1 MSRTSKAEECLAAV
15 LDIHAL
21 PGWDLTRQY
30 KFDSTRNWTFD
41 FAWPSQKLA
50 LEVEGRYHRTEKGQR
65 QDSEKFNEAVRQ
77 GWRVLRY
84 PSDRVSGVKAREMAG
99 LVLELLC
106 CPPSSSNDSG
116 ESE

>member
-1 MSRTSKAEECLAAV
+1 MAKASKAEECLAAA
-15 LDIHAL
+15 LEADPL
-21 PGWDLTRQY
+21 PGWDLTPQY
-30 KFDSTRNWTFD
+30 KFDSTRRWTFD

-50 LEVEGRYHRTEKGQR
+50 LECEGRYHRTEAGQR
-65 QDSEKFNEAVRQ
+65 KDSEKFNEAVRQ

-84 PSDRVSGVKAREMAG
+84 PSDRVSAVKARTMCE
-99 LVLELLC
+99 LVREILC